1 MRENFMG
8 EFSQPDVEKALSGIM
23 HPEINYS
30 LVDLGMIKNVVCE
43 ANKVGLTLKLPFLHV
58 PIKDLLI
65 ANIKKALTELDNT
78 IQAEINIEEM
88 SQEERE
94 NFTKMAKKGW
104 KL

>member
-1 MRENFMG
+1 MG
-8 EFSQPDVEKALSGIM
+8 KFSQPDVEQALSGIM

-30 LVDLGMIKNVVCE
+30 LVDLGMIKNVICE
-43 ANKVGLTLKLPFLHV
+43 ANKVELTLKLPFLHV
-58 PIKDLLI
+58 PVKDLLI
-65 ANIKKALTELDNT
+65 ANIKNTLSGLDGSIHVET
-78 IQAEINIEEM
+78 NIEEM